1 MKSTVRL
8 VTLGIGIA
16 IIALFAADVSWAEG
30 YSHVRIVRL
39 SFTEGEVTVQ
49 RPDVA
54 EWSTA
59 PVNTPIQEGFQL
71 STAESGFAEVEFENS
86 STARLGQLSL
96 LEFTQL
102 ALMPSG
108 GKVNRL
114 TLHQGYTTF
123 NVILEGDDF
132 YEVKAGSATL
142 TPHGKT
148 RFRVDFEEGALQVK
162 VFKGSVEILSPEG
175 TGTLGKDTVLE
186 VRPGTDQPFLISQGI
201 TKDAWDEW
209 VEERENRMQIARS
222 HGPAVPYS
230 TAASDLLYGWMDLM
244 SFGNWHSLPGYGWGW
259 APMADNGWA
268 PFTSGRWCW
277 YPGFGY
283 VWISSEP
290 WGWLPYHYGTWMYE
304 PGLGWCWL
312 PGDFGFWS
320 PGVVN
325 WYRGRG
331 WIGWAPM
338 SPRLGGTQNNCPQPQ
353 GCVTRVNDDTVRGG
367 RPVRPNRLREVD
379 AREGR
384 PIERP
389 DIDPDRAGML
399 PGAPQRQAGALSGP
413 RGGERGDR
421 VQPEPGATR
430 PERAWPR
437 ATTGGAPAGGIVYD
451 SEQRRYVNRSG
462 PGAAPTANTP
472 TGRLGRPGPVENYPM
487 PLALEPAN
495 VGGGAEQRS
504 VSPRGTRPSSW
515 ESRATGASR
524 EAAPGASSRT
534 DSGSGGRSSSS
545 PSSSRTAPS
554 QRSDSGSRSS
564 SASPGSSGGSRSSGG
579 DRGGSHQSSGSGY
592 SGGSSGGSSHS
603 SGGWGGSSSGGG
615 SHSSGGGSGSS
626 GGGSSSSSGGG
637 GGSSGSGGGS
647 HSSSGPR
654 H

>member
-1 MKSTVRL
+1 
-8 VTLGIGIA
+8 
-16 IIALFAADVSWAEG
+16 
-30 YSHVRIVRL
+30 
-39 SFTEGEVTVQ
+39 
-49 RPDVA
+49 
-54 EWSTA
+54 
-59 PVNTPIQEGFQL
+59 
-71 STAESGFAEVEFENS
+71 
-86 STARLGQLSL
+86 
-96 LEFTQL
+96 
-102 ALMPSG
+102 
-108 GKVNRL
+108 
-114 TLHQGYTTF
+114 
-123 NVILEGDDF
+123 
-132 YEVKAGSATL
+132 
-142 TPHGKT
+142 
-148 RFRVDFEEGALQVK
+148 
-162 VFKGSVEILSPEG
+162 
-175 TGTLGKDTVLE
+175 
-186 VRPGTDQPFLISQGI
+186 
-201 TKDAWDEW
+201 
-209 VEERENRMQIARS
+209 
-222 HGPAVPYS
+222 
-230 TAASDLLYGWMDLM
+230 
-244 SFGNWHSLPGYGWGW
+244 
-259 APMADNGWA
+259 
-268 PFTSGRWCW
+268 
-277 YPGFGY
+277 
-283 VWISSEP
+283 
-290 WGWLPYHYGTWMYE
+290 
-304 PGLGWCWL
+304 
-312 PGDFGFWS
+312 
-320 PGVVN
+320 VN
-325 WYRGRG
+325 WYRGPG

-399 PGAPQRQAGALSGP
+399 PGAPQRPAGALSGP

-451 SEQRRYVNRSG
+451 SEQRRYVNSSG
-462 PGAAPTANTP
+462 SGAAPTANAP

-534 DSGSGGRSSSS
+534 YSGSGGRSSSS

-579 DRGGSHQSSGSGY
+579 GG
-592 SGGSSGGSSHS
+592 SHS

-615 SHSSGGGSGSS
+615 SHSSGGGGGSS
-626 GGGSSSSSGGG
+626 GGGSSPSSGGGGGSHGSGG